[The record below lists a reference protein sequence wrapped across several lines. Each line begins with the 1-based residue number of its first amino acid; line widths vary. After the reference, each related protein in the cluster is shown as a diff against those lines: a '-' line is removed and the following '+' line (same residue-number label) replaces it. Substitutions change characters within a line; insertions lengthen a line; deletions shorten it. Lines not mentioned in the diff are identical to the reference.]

1 MAQLKLATSNKLFV
15 SAFNFRN
22 GREEREIGVYTVSIG
37 FTRVAAGDCIQL
49 CVVIVE
55 WLQFNRRFWES
66 TDHMRLSLS
75 FLSVKWAPFV
85 VVVAAQIFAVAM
97 PLLRKA
103 PFELAKP
110 PASLKP
116 TDEVFFCEATKEAFT
131 DYEEFFQRTI
141 LCNSLVWSCAVTGKS
156 NLTFEE
162 ALESEEKARKR

>member
-37 FTRVAAGDCIQL
+37 FYPGGRRWLYSWDL
-49 CVVIVE
+49 RVIVE

-85 VVVAAQIFAVAM
+85 VVAAQIFAFAM

-103 PFELAKP
+103 PFERAKP
-110 PASLKP
+110 PASLKL
-116 TDEVFFCEATKEAFT
+116 TDEVFFCEATKEVFT

>member
-1 MAQLKLATSNKLFV
+1 M
-15 SAFNFRN
+15 
-22 GREEREIGVYTVSIG
+22 
-37 FTRVAAGDCIQL
+37 
-49 CVVIVE
+49 
-55 WLQFNRRFWES
+55 
-66 TDHMRLSLS
+66 
-75 FLSVKWAPFV
+75 
-85 VVVAAQIFAVAM
+85 AAQIFAFAM

-103 PFELAKP
+103 PFERAKP
-110 PASLKP
+110 PASLKL